1 MRYNMENNSIKDRI
15 MAAEPSAQWS
25 DAGDGMLSV
34 PVQAFRKVAE
44 TLKEGEGFDFLR
56 SLTGA
61 DWGDEGLGCVYHF
74 ENTSTGEN
82 IVLRTLDPDRDNA
95 ALPSVH
101 DLWKGADLNEREA
114 YDYLGIKFIGHP
126 DLRRLYLRDDW
137 KGYPLRK
144 DYDPSWN
151 GIPEDNEETNDA
163 ALSYEVTKD
172 GSFILKRHPLFE
184 DDEYVINIGPQH
196 PATHGVLRFRVSLE
210 GEIIRKLDVHCGYIH
225 RGIEKMCESMTYPQT
240 LGLTDR
246 LDYLGAM
253 QNRHALCMCIEKAMG
268 LEVSDRIQYIRTIM
282 DELQRIDSHLLFAS
296 CLAQDMGALE
306 VFFLGFRDREKVL
319 EILEQ
324 TTGGRLIQT
333 YNTIG
338 GVQADIHPGFVK
350 KVKEFIPYMRSKMN
364 EYHDI
369 FTGNVI
375 ARKRLIGTG
384 VLSREDAISF
394 GATGGT
400 GRASGWACDVRKRHP
415 YGVYDR
421 VDFNE
426 IVLHDGDCFSRYMV
440 RVKEIEESLRIIE
453 QLIDNIPEGEYQM
466 KVKPVIKLPEGC
478 WYSAVEGSR
487 GEFGVFIESHGD
499 KFPYRVKFRST
510 GLPLVSCVDTI
521 SRNAK
526 IADLIAIGGTLDYV
540 IPDIDR

>member
-1 MRYNMENNSIKDRI
+1 MKYMDNIIDIKSKLAAFDAVWSEKGDGRFMI
-15 MAAEPSAQWS
+15 PVSSFRKAAEF
-25 DAGDGMLSV
+25 L
-34 PVQAFRKVAE
+34 RN
-44 TLKEGEGFDFLR
+44 EGGFDFLR
-56 SLTGA
+56 SLTGM
-61 DWGDEGLGCVYHF
+61 DWGEDGLGCVYHL

-82 IVLRTLDPDRDNA
+82 IVIATADRNRDDAN
-95 ALPSVH
+95 LPSVH
-101 DLWKGADLNEREA
+101 DLWKGANLNEREA
-114 YDYLGIKFIGHP
+114 YDFFGIKFMGHP
-126 DLRRLYLRDDW
+126 DMRRLFLRDDW
-137 KGYPLRK
+137 KGHPLRK
-144 DYDPSWN
+144 DYDPSLN
-151 GIPEDNEETNDA
+151 PLNMENEVADDDA
-163 ALSYEVTKD
+163 PSYEMTPD
-172 GSFILKRHPLFE
+172 GSYILKRHPLFNE
-184 DDEYVINIGPQH
+184 EEYVINIGPQH
-196 PATHGVLRFRVSLE
+196 PATHGVLRFCVSLE
-210 GEIIRKLDVHCGYIH
+210 GETIKKIDPHCGYIH
-225 RGIEKMCESMTYPQT
+225 RGIEKLCETNTYPQT
-240 LGLTDR
+240 LGFTDR

-268 LEVSDRIQYIRTIM
+268 LQVSDRIQYIRTIM
-282 DELQRIDSHLLFAS
+282 DELQRIDSHLLFIS

-421 VDFNE
+421 VDFQE

-440 RVKEIEESLRIIE
+440 RVKEIEESLKIME

-466 KVKPVIKLPEGC
+466 KVKPVIKLPEGS

>member
-1 MRYNMENNSIKDRI
+1 MKNMDKKIDIKSKLTDLNAVWSDFGDGLYRI
-15 MAAEPSAQWS
+15 PAGDFRKAAE
-25 DAGDGMLSV
+25 
-34 PVQAFRKVAE
+34 F
-44 TLKEGEGFDFLR
+44 LKNEGGFDFLR
-56 SLTGA
+56 SLTGM
-61 DWGDEGLGCVYHF
+61 DWGEEGLGCVYHL

-82 IVLRTLDPDRDNA
+82 ITVATADRNRDDA
-95 ALPSVH
+95 SLPSVH
-101 DLWKGADLNEREA
+101 DLWKGANLNEREA
-114 YDYLGIKFIGHP
+114 YDFFGIKFIGHP
-126 DLRRLYLRDDW
+126 DLRRLFLRDDW
-137 KGYPLRK
+137 KGHPLRK
-144 DYDPSWN
+144 DYDQSLNPLN
-151 GIPEDNEETNDA
+151 MKNEVADDDA
-163 ALSYEVTKD
+163 PSYELTKD
-172 GSFILKRHPLFE
+172 GSYILKRQPLFNE
-184 DDEYVINIGPQH
+184 EEYVINIGPQH
-196 PATHGVLRFRVSLE
+196 PATHGVLRFCVSLE
-210 GEIIRKLDVHCGYIH
+210 GETIKKIDPHCGYIH
-225 RGIEKMCESMTYPQT
+225 RGIEKLCETSTYPQT
-240 LGLTDR
+240 LGFTDR

-268 LEVSDRIQYIRTIM
+268 LQVSDRIQYIRTIM
-282 DELQRIDSHLLFAS
+282 DELQRIDSHLLFIS

-338 GVQADIHPGFVK
+338 GVQADIHPDFVK
-350 KVKEFIPYMRSKMN
+350 NVKAFIPYMRSKMK

-369 FTGNVI
+369 FTGNII
-375 ARKRLIGTG
+375 AEKRLIGTG